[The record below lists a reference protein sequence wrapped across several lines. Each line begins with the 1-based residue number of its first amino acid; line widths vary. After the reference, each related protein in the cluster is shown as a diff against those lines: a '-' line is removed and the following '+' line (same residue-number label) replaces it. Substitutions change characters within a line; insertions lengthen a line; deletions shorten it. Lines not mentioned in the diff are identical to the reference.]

1 MIIMLDYILELIST
15 VPTQNEIGDIIDNKS
30 YTEVFGKKKS
40 IKQNE
45 FYQAQ
50 ASGFKPEL
58 KFEINSFEYNNEK
71 FVRYNNK
78 EYRVIR
84 TYEVSLD
91 KIEITLEGDING

>member
-1 MIIMLDYILELIST
+1 MPDVILELIST
-15 VPTQNEIGDIIDNKS
+15 VPTQNEVGDVIDDKS
-30 YTEVFGKKKS
+30 YTEVFGKEKS
-40 IKQNE
+40 IKQSE

-71 FVRYNNK
+71 YVRYNNK

-84 TYEVSLD
+84 TYKVSLD

>member
-1 MIIMLDYILELIST
+1 MGTYDAIELISIT
-15 VPTQNEIGDIIDNKS
+15 YGQNEIGDITELKT
-30 YTEVFGKKKS
+30 YTEIFGKEKS
-40 IKQNE
+40 IKQSE

-58 KFEINSFEYNNEK
+58 KFEINSFEYNDEK
-71 FVRYNNK
+71 YVRYNNK

-84 TYEVSLD
+84 TYKVSLD